1 MEIKFIPAHSSN
13 YYSGRSGNSILYI
26 VVHYTA
32 NNGDTAAGNGNYFSG
47 ANRQASAHY
56 FVDENSI
63 VQSVKDSDGAWHCGG
78 SLESSH
84 HPYRNI
90 CTNRNSIGIE
100 MCSDIVNGKY
110 VITEATVNRTVEL
123 VKMLMKKYNIAADH
137 VIRHYDV
144 TGKRCPE
151 PWVRDE
157 SKWID
162 FKKRLTATAPAKQE
176 EEIVTQDQFNKMMD
190 TYLAQRDVKP
200 MTWEQEAMKW
210 AQEQGLIKG
219 NEKGQLMPKS
229 FLTRGEFVTVLKRYA
244 EKQN

>member
-90 CTNRNSIGIE
+90 CTNRNSIGVE

-162 FKKRLTATAPAKQE
+162 FKKRLTATAPAK
-176 EEIVTQDQFNKMMD
+176 
-190 TYLAQRDVKP
+190 
-200 MTWEQEAMKW
+200 
-210 AQEQGLIKG
+210 
-219 NEKGQLMPKS
+219 
-229 FLTRGEFVTVLKRYA
+229 
-244 EKQN
+244 